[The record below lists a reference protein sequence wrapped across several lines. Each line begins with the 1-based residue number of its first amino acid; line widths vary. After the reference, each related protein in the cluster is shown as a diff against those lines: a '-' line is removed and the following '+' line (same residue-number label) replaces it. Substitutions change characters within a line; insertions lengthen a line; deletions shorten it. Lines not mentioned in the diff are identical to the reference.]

1 MGLEEFKHLADFDFA
16 EHFGII
22 THTVKLDSSNWK
34 TNEILND
41 ISQGF
46 GTIKCKF
53 CEKNVVIIKTDDKVG
68 YWEEH
73 TEDLGLSSKEV
84 ANIERITNEFK
95 YRVENMY
102 KYLIFVQER
111 IHYIKLDRFKALID
125 KKVDD
130 IDSLKDKL
138 NLKINSFHTI
148 IQTLKKNRDLELLFN
163 AKSSFDDIKKIA
175 WDIVDEIYDLLRER
189 FKESFCKSINN
200 EWDVNYLN
208 DYQYEEETKGEK
220 LSHQSEDNIYEK
232 PLDIFVGDFLSSLKV
247 FNFQDEIKGLF
258 KYSVKMTN
266 SFEECKKV
274 NTLCIFL
281 KTLFNFLLWSN

>member
-1 MGLEEFKHLADFDFA
+1 MSLEEFKHLVDFDFA

-22 THTVKLDSSNWK
+22 THTVKLDNSNWK

-46 GTIKCKF
+46 RSIQCKF
-53 CEKNVVIIKTDDKVG
+53 CEKNAVIIKTDDRIC

-73 TEDLGLSSKEV
+73 YEDLELSSKEV
-84 ANIERITNEFK
+84 AKIERITNEFK
-95 YRVENMY
+95 DRVEKMY

-111 IHYIKLDRFKALID
+111 IHFIKLDRFKALIV
-125 KKVDD
+125 KKKAD
-130 IDSLKDKL
+130 IDGLKDKL
-138 NLKINSFHTI
+138 DLKINNFHTT
-148 IQTLKKNRDLELLFN
+148 IQTLKKSRDLELLFI
-163 AKSSFDDIKKIA
+163 AKLSFDDIKKIA
-175 WDIVDEIYDLLRER
+175 WDIVDEIYDLLKQRC
-189 FKESFCKSINN
+189 KESFCKSINN

-208 DYQYEEETKGEK
+208 DYQYEETKGEK
-220 LSHQSEDNIYEK
+220 LSHQYEDNIYEK
-232 PLDIFVGDFLSSLKV
+232 PLDIFVGDFISSLKV

-281 KTLFNFLLWSN
+281 KPLFNFLFWSN

>member
-1 MGLEEFKHLADFDFA
+1 MSLEEFKHLVDFDFA

-22 THTVKLDSSNWK
+22 THTVKFDNSNWK

-46 GTIKCKF
+46 KSIQCKF
-53 CEKNVVIIKTDDKVG
+53 CEKNAVIIKTDDRIC
-68 YWEEH
+68 YWEDH

-84 ANIERITNEFK
+84 AKIERITNEFK
-95 YRVENMY
+95 DRVENMY

-111 IHYIKLDRFKALID
+111 IHFIKLDRFKALIV
-125 KKVDD
+125 KKKAD
-130 IDSLKDKL
+130 IDGLKDKL
-138 NLKINSFHTI
+138 DLKINSFHTI

-175 WDIVDEIYDLLRER
+175 WDIVDEIYNLLNER
-189 FKESFCKSINN
+189 YKESFCKSINN
-200 EWDVNYLN
+200 DWDVNYLN

-220 LSHQSEDNIYEK
+220 SSHQPEDNIYEK

-258 KYSVKMTN
+258 KYSAKMTN

-281 KTLFNFLLWSN
+281 KTLFKFLFLSN

>member
-22 THTVKLDSSNWK
+22 THTVKLDKSNWK

-41 ISQGF
+41 IRQGF
-46 GTIKCKF
+46 GTIKCKL
-53 CEKNVVIIKTDDKVG
+53 CDKNAAIIKTDDRIC

-73 TEDLGLSSKEV
+73 YEDLELSSKEV
-84 ANIERITNEFK
+84 AKIERITNEFK
-95 YRVENMY
+95 DRVEKMH

-111 IHYIKLDRFKALID
+111 IHFIKLDRFKALIV
-125 KKVDD
+125 KKKAD
-130 IDSLKDKL
+130 IDGLKDKL
-138 NLKINSFHTI
+138 DLKINNFHTI
-148 IQTLKKNRDLELLFN
+148 IQTLKKSRDLTLLFD
-163 AKSSFDDIKKIA
+163 AESSFKDIKKIA

-200 EWDVNYLN
+200 EWNVNYLN
-208 DYQYEEETKGEK
+208 DYQLEEETKGEIK
-220 LSHQSEDNIYEK
+220 GEKWSHQPEDNIYEK

-247 FNFQDEIKGLF
+247 FNFQDEIKNLF

-274 NTLCIFL
+274 NTLCIF
-281 KTLFNFLLWSN
+281 

>member
-1 MGLEEFKHLADFDFA
+1 MGLEEFKHLVDFDFA

-22 THTVKLDSSNWK
+22 THTVKLNNSNWK
-34 TNEILND
+34 TNGILND

-46 GTIKCKF
+46 GSIKCKF
-53 CEKNVVIIKTDDKVG
+53 CEKNAVIIKTDDRIC

-73 TEDLGLSSKEV
+73 YEDLELSSKEV
-84 ANIERITNEFK
+84 AKIERITNDFK
-95 YRVENMY
+95 ERVENMY

-111 IHYIKLDRFKALID
+111 IHFIKLDRFKALIV
-125 KKVDD
+125 KKKAD
-130 IDSLKDKL
+130 IDGLKDKL
-138 NLKINSFHTI
+138 DLKINSFHTT

-175 WDIVDEIYDLLRER
+175 WDIVDEIYDLLKGK

-200 EWDVNYLN
+200 DWDVNYLN

-220 LSHQSEDNIYEK
+220 LLHQPEDNIYEK
-232 PLDIFVGDFLSSLKV
+232 PLDIFVGDFLSSKKV

-274 NTLCIFL
+274 GTLCIFL
-281 KTLFNFLLWSN
+281 KTLFNFLHWSN

>member
-1 MGLEEFKHLADFDFA
+1 MSLEEFKHLADFDFV

-22 THTVKLDSSNWK
+22 THTVKLDNSNWK

-46 GTIKCKF
+46 KSIQCKF
-53 CEKNVVIIKTDDKVG
+53 CEKNAYIIKIDDRIC
-68 YWEEH
+68 YWEDH

-84 ANIERITNEFK
+84 AKIERITNEFK
-95 YRVENMY
+95 DSVENMY

-111 IHYIKLDRFKALID
+111 IHFIKLDRFKALIV
-125 KKVDD
+125 KKKAD
-130 IDSLKDKL
+130 IDGLNDKL
-138 NLKINSFHTI
+138 DLKINSFHTI
-148 IQTLKKNRDLELLFN
+148 IQTLKKSRDLELLFN

-208 DYQYEEETKGEK
+208 DYQYEETKGEK
-220 LSHQSEDNIYEK
+220 LLHQTEDNIYEK
-232 PLDIFVGDFLSSLKV
+232 PLDIFVGDFISSLKV
-247 FNFQDEIKGLF
+247 FNFQDEIKYLF

-266 SFEECKKV
+266 SFEECKTV
-274 NTLCIFL
+274 NTILHIFKDSL
-281 KTLFNFLLWSN
+281 

>member
-1 MGLEEFKHLADFDFA
+1 MSLEEFKHLGDFDFA

-22 THTVKLDSSNWK
+22 THTVKLDKSNWK

-46 GTIKCKF
+46 RTIKCKF
-53 CEKNVVIIKTDDKVG
+53 CDKNAYIIKIDDRIC
-68 YWEEH
+68 YWEDH

-84 ANIERITNEFK
+84 AKIERIANDFK
-95 YRVENMY
+95 DRVENMY

-111 IHYIKLDRFKALID
+111 IHFIKLDRFKALIV
-125 KKVDD
+125 KKKAY
-130 IDSLKDKL
+130 IDSLNDKL
-138 NLKINSFHTI
+138 NLKINSFNSI

-200 EWDVNYLN
+200 DWDANYLN

-220 LSHQSEDNIYEK
+220 LSHQPEENIYDK
-232 PLDIFVGDFLSSLKV
+232 PLNIFVGDFLPSLKV
-247 FNFQDEIKGLF
+247 FNFQDKIKGLF

-274 NTLCIFL
+274 KTIMHIFKDSL
-281 KTLFNFLLWSN
+281 